1 MIWFLFLFNFL
12 AKLTFSWTH
21 CLSPGC
27 LSSHSS
33 IPNCILHLIDWSIVV
48 EEKWYF
54 FDQLIF
60 WPAFFR
66 WLLHTFLPRF
76 PYFFATSEKNFFLP
90 LFFPPPTTPIMFYLP
105 ECQFYISPHFWISK
119 FPDLNN
125 SLPPPSLVA
134 LPFTTICL
142 LLHQLTVHFAID
154 YWIFTQNSQL
164 IWQQLTH
171 WLLKLQ
177 VVFLIILQ
185 PASTA
190 ASTTP
195 NAVHV
200 ATISTTAIDHSFFNH
215 QTQQH
220 NGLPQFLLP
229 RFRQLPLTIDCS
241 ASKHKSFPTSC
252 SSCKFTIF
260 DV

>member
-1 MIWFLFLFNFL
+1 MIF
-12 AKLTFSWTH
+12 
-21 CLSPGC
+21 
-27 LSSHSS
+27 
-33 IPNCILHLIDWSIVV
+33 
-48 EEKWYF
+48 
-54 FDQLIF
+54 F
-60 WPAFFR
+60 WPAFFLPTFFR

-76 PYFFATSEKNFFLP
+76 PYFFCHVRKKNFFSP

-105 ECQFYISPHFWISK
+105 ECQFYISLHFWISK
-119 FPDLNN
+119 FPDLIN
-125 SLPPPSLVA
+125 SLPPPSFVA
-134 LPFTTICL
+134 LPSTTICL

-200 ATISTTAIDHSFFNH
+200 ATISTTAISHELFNFASCH
-215 QTQQH
+215 WTATTSKHNSCCNNFYNYDWLLIVQPANTTAFTIYVAFPTTISSLLLNTQIQH
-220 NGLPQFLLP
+220 LAQHPPQFVLH
-229 RFRQLPLTIDCS
+229 FPL
-241 ASKHKSFPTSC
+241 K
-252 SSCKFTIF
+252 
-260 DV
+260 